1 MRVPAPAGFIGNER
15 FQVRRPLGQ
24 GSFGHVYEVFD
35 THYNTVVA
43 LKLLHEPRPIALYRF
58 KQEFRLLGDL
68 VHPNLVTLYE
78 LHSEGNQWFFTMEY
92 VEGAHFTSYV
102 RSMSASLSLSES
114 PHDRTETVLPSL
126 PPAGTGSGASHPH
139 DATATL
145 SPTYRS
151 GEFPIP
157 REAWPTASPFVV
169 DPERLRAAFYNLA
182 LGVRALHAAGIVHRD
197 LKPTNVL
204 VTPTGRVVVLD
215 FGLAKELAPAPQ
227 DQTPEGIAG
236 SPSYMAP
243 EQWSGEGISE
253 ATDWYSVGVM
263 LYEALSGIRP
273 FYGNSSERRELQRL
287 GPVPLPQVTQGL
299 PKDLSDLCMRMLEPD
314 PSRRPGFEE
323 ILACFAPKGDAAGS
337 RGHEALPER
346 GRSLV
351 GREAEL
357 AVLEEAFQQTTAG
370 KPGIVYLHGKPGMGK
385 STLLRHF
392 VDSLHRRGA
401 VALVGRCYERES
413 VPYKALDSLFDSL
426 VRYLLRLPPE
436 EAKALLPERFHE
448 LLPVF
453 PILRVV
459 AERLAP
465 TPAPAEPQEPLQAR
479 WHVATV
485 LKELLRRIA
494 GRGPLVLCLDDLQW
508 GDVDSARLMAELLSP
523 PDMPTF
529 LLVASYR
536 SGEAQGTP
544 FLQELERL
552 LAHSLVLGT
561 PREAVLGPLPAEEA
575 TRLAL
580 FRMGA
585 SSHEARLQAERII
598 REAEGNPL
606 FIEELARTEPDSGPA
621 TAEAG
626 EHVTLSDVL
635 ARRFRQLPEGARRL
649 LEVAAVSGRPTEE
662 TVVLEAAQAGHTA
675 LSALVLLR
683 AQHLLQGHT
692 GDSSRLEVAHDRI
705 RESVLAQLK
714 PATLAG
720 HHRRLAEVLEARP
733 EPDPERLA
741 LHLHG
746 AGELRKAAVQAVL
759 AAERAAKALAFHRAA
774 DLFGSALEWSDGA
787 TDSGLPEPR
796 MLRLRRAEARA
807 NAGRGGEAGPLFL
820 QVAEEGPEEHGLDLR
835 RRAIESLMLSGR
847 IDEGLTLVKPVL
859 TRVGLSYSDS
869 TAVTLGGVAWN
880 MVRLMAGGAKLRKR
894 PEPVP
899 AELHARTDMT
909 WALGKSLAS
918 IESLRA
924 MGFQIQ
930 SLRLALESGD
940 PARASRALTAFGAL
954 WLFQGTRGSVE
965 RGSRYLEQ
973 GKALAQELKDPA
985 LIGFAETYQS
995 TRSYVLGEW
1004 RTALAEADHG
1014 MGLLQEHGVDV
1025 IWETNVGR
1033 TQACLVLQATHGLR
1047 ELGQRASEWFRVAN
1061 EVGDLFSRVTASFS
1075 TALCLISQ
1083 GQTDE
1088 ARQLM
1093 TEMMA
1098 GWSRLGAIQH
1108 GFQVLRETL
1117 AELYEGKLEESRV
1130 RLEKA
1135 WPSLVAGQ
1143 WLRGQLGRFELY
1155 GLRARISLA
1164 LAEREPQRR
1173 EELVRSAR
1181 KDIALLAQEI
1191 RRDTPSLVHLLQA
1204 GAARLSDQP
1213 EQALT
1218 HLSAAIDGY
1227 DAAGMPTLAAS
1238 ARLWKGELVGGEAGK
1253 ELVTRATTVLRGED
1267 IREPRRWAAVLAPGF
1282 GA

>member
-1 MRVPAPAGFIGNER
+1 MRVPAKADFIGNER

-35 THYNTVVA
+35 TLYNTVVA

-92 VEGAHFTSYV
+92 VEGAHFTTYV
-102 RSMSASLSLSES
+102 RSMSASLSLSDS
-114 PHDRTETVLPSL
+114 PQDRTETVIPS
-126 PPAGTGSGASHPH
+126 PRPSDPGASGPH
-139 DATATL
+139 DATATF
-145 SPTYRS
+145 SSEEPS
-151 GEFPIP
+151 NEVPIAREP
-157 REAWPTASPFVV
+157 RPTASPFLV
-169 DPERLRAAFYNLA
+169 DPERLRAAFYHLA
-182 LGVRALHAAGIVHRD
+182 QGVRALHSAGIVHRD
-197 LKPTNVL
+197 LKPSNVL
-204 VTPTGRVVVLD
+204 VTPTGRVVLLD

-227 DQTPEGIAG
+227 DQAPEGVAG

-243 EQWSGEGISE
+243 EQWAGEGISE

-273 FYGNSSERRELQRL
+273 FYGNSSERREQQQQ
-287 GPVPLPQVTQGL
+287 GPAPLSQVSQDI
-299 PKDLSDLCMRMLEPD
+299 PKDLSELCMRMLEPE

-323 ILACFAPKGDAAGS
+323 ILACFAPRGGGTGARGS
-337 RGHEALPER
+337 VALPER
-346 GRSLV
+346 GRTLV

-357 AVLEEAFQQTTAG
+357 AVLEESFQRSTAG
-370 KPGIVYLHGKPGMGK
+370 KPGIVYLHGPPGMGK
-385 STLLRHF
+385 STLLRGF
-392 VDSLHRRGA
+392 VESVHQRGA
-401 VALVGRCYERES
+401 IALMGRCHERES

-426 VRYLLRLPPE
+426 VRFLLRLPPE
-436 EAKALLPERFHE
+436 EARALLPERFHE

-453 PILRVV
+453 PVLRVV
-459 AERLAP
+459 AERLDP
-465 TPAPAEPQEPLQAR
+465 TPAPPGPQEPLQAR
-479 WHVATV
+479 RHVDTV
-485 LKELLRRIA
+485 LKELLRRIS

-508 GDVDSARLMAELLSP
+508 GDVDSAQLMAELLSP
-523 PDMPTF
+523 PDMPTL

-536 SGEAQGTP
+536 SGEARNSP
-544 FLQELERL
+544 FLRELERL
-552 LAHSLVLGT
+552 LAHSLVLET
-561 PREAVLGPLPAEEA
+561 PRELVLGPLPAEEA

-580 FRMGA
+580 YRMGA

-598 REAEGNPL
+598 REAEGNPF
-606 FIEELARTEPDSGPA
+606 FIEELARAEPGGNAIGTEP
-621 TAEAG
+621 G
-626 EHVTLSDVL
+626 EHVTLNGVL
-635 ARRFRQLPEGARRL
+635 ARRLRQLPEGARLL

-662 TVVLEAAQAGHTA
+662 AVVLEAARVGDTA
-675 LSALVLLR
+675 LSSLVLLR
-683 AQHLLQGHT
+683 AQHLLQGRT

-705 RESVLAQLK
+705 RESVLAQLE
-714 PATLAG
+714 PTTLAH
-720 HHRRLAEVLEARP
+720 HHRRLAEVWVQRP
-733 EPDPERLA
+733 EPDPELLA

-746 AGELRKAAVQAVL
+746 AGELREAAVQAFR
-759 AAERAAKALAFHRAA
+759 AAERAWKALAFHRAA
-774 DLFGSALEWSDGA
+774 DLFGSALEWSGGA
-787 TDSGLPEPR
+787 ANAALPEPR
-796 MLRLRRAEARA
+796 LLKLRRAEALA

-847 IDEGLTLVKPVL
+847 IDEGLTLVRPVL

-869 TAVTLGGVAWN
+869 NAVALGGVAWN
-880 MVRLMAGGAKLRKR
+880 MMRLMAGGAKLRQR
-894 PEPVP
+894 PDPVP
-899 AELHARTDMT
+899 DALRARMDVT

-930 SLRLALESGD
+930 SLRMALESGD
-940 PARASRALTAFGAL
+940 RARASRALTAFGAL
-954 WLFQGTRGSVE
+954 WLWQGTAGSVK
-965 RGSRYLEQ
+965 RGARYQEQ
-973 GKALAQELKDPA
+973 GKALALELNDPA
-985 LIGFAETYQS
+985 LIGFAEAYQS
-995 TRSYVLGEW
+995 THSYVLGEW
-1004 RTALAEADHG
+1004 STALAQADHG
-1014 MGLLQEHGVDV
+1014 MKLLREHGLDV

-1047 ELGQRASEWFRVAN
+1047 ELGQRASEWFREAN

-1117 AELYEGKLEESRV
+1117 AELYEGKLDQARE

-1155 GLRARISLA
+1155 GLRARLSLA
-1164 LAEREPQRR
+1164 LAEREPPRR
-1173 EELVRSAR
+1173 QELVRLAN
-1181 KDIALLAQEI
+1181 KDIGLLAQEL

-1204 GAARLSDQP
+1204 GAARLGDQP

-1227 DAAGMPTLAAS
+1227 DAAGMPTLAAC
-1238 ARLWKGELVGGEAGK
+1238 ARLWKGELVGGDAGK
-1253 ELVTRATTVLRGED
+1253 ELVTRATDTLRGEN
-1267 IREPRRWAAVLAPGF
+1267 IREPRRWAAILAPGF

>member
-1 MRVPAPAGFIGNER
+1 MRVPARAGFLGNER

-35 THYNTVVA
+35 TLYNTVVA

-92 VEGAHFTSYV
+92 VEGSHFTTYV
-102 RSMSASLSLSES
+102 RSMSASLSLSDS
-114 PHDRTETVLPSL
+114 PQDRTETVIPDPRQS
-126 PPAGTGSGASHPH
+126 ASGASTPH
-139 DATATL
+139 EATATF
-145 SPTYRS
+145 SSAEPS
-151 GEFPIP
+151 GEVPLP
-157 REAWPTASPFVV
+157 REARPTASPFLV
-169 DPERLRAAFYNLA
+169 DPERLRGAFFHLA
-182 LGVRALHAAGIVHRD
+182 QGVRALHSAGIVHRD
-197 LKPTNVL
+197 LKPSNVL
-204 VTPTGRVVVLD
+204 VTPTGRVVLLD

-227 DQTPEGIAG
+227 DQTPEGVAG

-273 FYGNSSERRELQRL
+273 FYGNSSERREQQSQ
-287 GPVPLPQVTQGL
+287 GPIPLSQVSQDI
-299 PKDLSDLCMRMLEPD
+299 PKDLSELCMRMLEPD
-314 PSRRPGFEE
+314 PARRPGYEE
-323 ILACFAPKGDAAGS
+323 ILACFAARGAGAGS
-337 RGHEALPER
+337 RGHVALPER
-346 GRSLV
+346 GGTLV

-357 AVLEEAFQQTTAG
+357 AVLEEAFQRSTAG

-385 STLLRHF
+385 STLLRGF
-392 VDSLHRRGA
+392 VESVHARGA
-401 VALVGRCYERES
+401 VALVGRCHERES

-426 VRYLLRLPPE
+426 VRFLLRLPPE
-436 EAKALLPERFHE
+436 EARALVPERFHE

-453 PILRVV
+453 PVLRVV
-459 AERLAP
+459 AERLDP
-465 TPAPAEPQEPLQAR
+465 TPALAGPQDPLQAR

-508 GDVDSARLMAELLSP
+508 GDVDSARLVADLLSP
-523 PDMPTF
+523 PDMPTL

-536 SGEAQGTP
+536 SGEAQGSP
-544 FLQELERL
+544 FLRELERL
-552 LAHSLVLGT
+552 LAHSLVLET
-561 PREAVLGPLPAEEA
+561 PRELELGPLPAEEA

-580 FRMGA
+580 YRMGA

-598 REAEGNPL
+598 REAEGNPF
-606 FIEELARTEPDSGPA
+606 FIEELARAEPGSGPTA
-621 TAEAG
+621 TEAG
-626 EHVTLSDVL
+626 EHVTLSGVL
-635 ARRFRQLPEGARRL
+635 ARRLRQLPASARRL

-662 TVVLEAAQAGHTA
+662 TVVLEAARAGDTA

-683 AQHLLQGHT
+683 AQHLLQGRT

-705 RESVLAQLK
+705 RESVLAQLE
-714 PATLAG
+714 PTTLAH
-720 HHRRLAEVLEARP
+720 HHRRLAEVWVQRP
-733 EPDPERLA
+733 EPDPELLA

-746 AGELRKAAVQAVL
+746 AGELREAAVQAFR
-759 AAERAAKALAFHRAA
+759 AAERAWKALAFHRAA
-774 DLFGSALEWSDGA
+774 DLFGSALEWSGGA
-787 TDSGLPEPR
+787 VHAALPEPR
-796 MLRLRRAEARA
+796 VLKLRRAEALA

-847 IDEGLTLVKPVL
+847 IDEGLTLVRPVL
-859 TRVGLSYSDS
+859 TRAGLSYSDS
-869 TAVTLGGVAWN
+869 TAVALGGVAWN
-880 MVRLMAGGAKLRKR
+880 MLRLMAGGAKLRQQ
-894 PEPVP
+894 PDPIPGE
-899 AELHARTDMT
+899 ARTRMDVT

-924 MGFQIQ
+924 MGFQLQ
-930 SLRLALESGD
+930 SLRMALESGD

-954 WLFQGTRGSVE
+954 WLWQGTASSVKRGA
-965 RGSRYLEQ
+965 RYQEQ
-973 GKALAQELKDPA
+973 GKALALELKDPA

-995 TRSYVLGEW
+995 THSYVLGEW
-1004 RTALAEADHG
+1004 STALAQADHG
-1014 MGLLQEHGVDV
+1014 MRLLQEHGLDV

-1061 EVGDLFSRVTASFS
+1061 EAGDLFSRVTASFS

-1093 TEMMA
+1093 TGMMA

-1108 GFQVLRETL
+1108 GFLVLRETL
-1117 AELYEGKLEESRV
+1117 AELYEGKLEQARD

-1164 LAEREPQRR
+1164 LAEREPHQRG
-1173 EELVRSAR
+1173 ELVRRAR

-1204 GAARLSDQP
+1204 GAARLGDQP

-1227 DAAGMPTLAAS
+1227 DAAGMPTLAAC

-1253 ELVTRATTVLRGED
+1253 ELVTRATATLRGED
-1267 IREPRRWAAVLAPGF
+1267 IREPRRWAAILAPGF